1 MSETK
6 YLFEG
11 REVKEVWES
20 YNGDYWVIT
29 ERRECDNHPYGFACL
44 ASSRQFA
51 EWGLIN
57 REIVQ
62 NSTVWQVPKN
72 NWTICGPEK
81 IDIEKVVVN
90 E

>member
-6 YLFEG
+6 YLFDG
-11 REVKEVWES
+11 REVEEVWES

-29 ERRECDNHPYGFACL
+29 DRRENNHPYGFAYL
-44 ASSRQFA
+44 SSHSQFA

-57 REIVQ
+57 EEIVQ
-62 NSTVWQVPKN
+62 NSTVWQVDKM
-72 NWTICGPEK
+72 NWTIAGPEE